1 MIMAQETTFTEDGY
15 HPDLVETGERIMESP
30 VTDTTYC
37 VTKWVDKG
45 DGRVVALEKEPID
58 EGDDE

>member
-1 MIMAQETTFTEDGY
+1 MQEPTFTEDGY

-30 VTDTTYC
+30 VTDTTYR

-45 DGRVVALEKEPID
+45 DGRVVALEKEAID
-58 EGDDE
+58 ESGDE